1 MIFKKTNIETYT
13 LESWVEIVR
22 KEIEAKLEKTK
33 WVFVILVAWWT
44 ASWKTSAVAKRLNDF
59 FSDSQILSMDNYY
72 RGPSFMKEHP
82 DYNFDQPEVL
92 NLDLFFKHLKDLK
105 KGKDV
110 MIPDFDFKND
120 PKMDAIKIKSS
131 KVIIVEWLFALTD
144 QISKLWDFKI
154 FVDLW
159 AHSQILRRLFRDVER
174 TWDKPKDILSYFLD
188 VVSPMHKKY
197 IEPTKKNANVILIN
211 DYIPELEAKNAKTK
225 ETKLRFKVLQ
235 KDVKWV
241 IDEIVYKLWWSYVWK
256 AEQTDYFLNPGTSN
270 FKKTWEILKIRKIGF
285 NRYFFTY
292 FWPSSNKKVYQD
304 RYTMKFFIDYN
315 TLSHLKELFPKDII
329 EVSRLRRTFF
339 ISWVLVCLDEMEN
352 WDFYLVFKFDEKN
365 GKQIILDILEH
376 LQIDSKAWTKKS
388 YIELINT

>member
-1 MIFKKTNIETYT
+1 MIFKKTNIEKYT
-13 LESWVEIVR
+13 LESWVEIIR
-22 KEIEAKLEKTK
+22 EKIEKKLEKTK

-44 ASWKTSAVAKRLNDF
+44 ASWKTSAVAKKLNDF
-59 FSDSQILSMDNYY
+59 FPDSQILSMDNYY
-72 RGPSFMKEHP
+72 RGPSFMKEHS

-105 KGKDV
+105 KGNDV

-131 KVIIVEWLFALTD
+131 KIIIVEWLFALTD

-197 IEPTKKNANVILIN
+197 IEPTKKNADVILIN
-211 DYIPELEAKNAKTK
+211 DYIPELEAKNAKIK

-235 KDVKWV
+235 KDVKWI
-241 IDEIVYKLWWSYVWK
+241 IDEIIYKLWWSYVWK
-256 AEQTDYFLNPGTSN
+256 TEQTDYFLNPWNSN
-270 FKKTWEILKIRKIGF
+270 FKKTWEILKIRKIWF

-292 FWPSSNKKVYQD
+292 FWPTSNKKVYQD

-315 TLSHLKELFPKDII
+315 TLLHLKELFPSSIV

-365 GKQIILDILEH
+365 WKQVILDILEN
-376 LQIDSKAWTKKS
+376 LQIDAKSWTKKS

>member
-1 MIFKKTNIETYT
+1 MIFKKINIEKYT
-13 LESWVEIVR
+13 LESWVDIIRE
-22 KEIEAKLEKTK
+22 KIEKKIEKTK
-33 WVFVILVAWWT
+33 WVFVVLVAWWT
-44 ASWKTSAVAKRLNDF
+44 ASWKTSAVAKRLKDF
-59 FSDSQILSMDNYY
+59 FVDSQILSMDNYY

-105 KGKDV
+105 KGNDV

-120 PKMDAIKIKSS
+120 PKMDSIKIKSS

-188 VVSPMHKKY
+188 IVSPMHKKY
-197 IEPTKKNANVILIN
+197 IEPTKKNADVILIN
-211 DYIPELEAKNAKTK
+211 DYIPELEAKNAKLK

-256 AEQTDYFLNPGTSN
+256 TEQTDYFLNPWNSN
-270 FKKTWEILKIRKIGF
+270 FKKTWEILKIRKIWF

-315 TLSHLKELFPKDII
+315 TLSHLKELFPTSIV

-339 ISWVLVCLDEMEN
+339 ISWILLCLDEMEN
-352 WDFYLVFKFDEKN
+352 GDFYLVFKFDEKN
-365 GKQIILDILEH
+365 WKQVILDILEH
-376 LQIDSKAWTKKS
+376 LQIDAKTGTKKS

>member
-13 LESWVEIVR
+13 LDSGVEIIK
-22 KEIEAKLEKTK
+22 KEIEAKLVKAK
-33 WVFVILVAWWT
+33 GVFVILVAGGT
-44 ASWKTSAVAKRLNDF
+44 ASGKTSAVAKRLNDF

-82 DYNFDQPEVL
+82 RYNFDQPEVL

-105 KGKDV
+105 KGNDV

-120 PKMDAIKIKSS
+120 PKMDAIKIRSS
-131 KVIIVEWLFALTD
+131 KIIIVEGLFALTD
-144 QISKLWDFKI
+144 QISKLGDFKI
-154 FVDLW
+154 FVDLG

-174 TWDKPKDILSYFLD
+174 TGDKPKDILSYFLD

-211 DYIPELEAKNAKTK
+211 DYIPELEAKNAKIK

-235 KDVKWV
+235 KDVKGV
-241 IDEIVYKLWWSYVWK
+241 IDEIVYKLGGSYVGK
-256 AEQTDYFLNPGTSN
+256 TEQTDYFLNPGTSN
-270 FKKTWEILKIRKIGF
+270 FKKTGEILKIRKIGF

-292 FWPSSNKKVYQD
+292 FGPSSNKKVYQD
-304 RYTMKFFIDYN
+304 RYTMKFFIDFN
-315 TLSHLKELFPKDII
+315 TLSNLKELFPRDII

-339 ISWVLVCLDEMEN
+339 ISGVLVCLDEMEN
-352 WDFYLVFKFDEKN
+352 GDYYLVFKFDEKN
-365 GKQIILDILEH
+365 GKQVILDILEH
-376 LQIDSKAWTKKS
+376 LQIDAKTGTKKS

>member
-1 MIFKKTNIETYT
+1 MIFKKTNIEKYT
-13 LESWVEIVR
+13 LDSWVEMVR

-44 ASWKTSAVAKRLNDF
+44 ASWKTSAVAKRLKDF
-59 FSDSQILSMDNYY
+59 FTDSQILSMDNYY

-105 KGKDV
+105 KGNDV

-120 PKMDAIKIKSS
+120 PKMDSIKIKSS
-131 KVIIVEWLFALTD
+131 KVIIVEWLFALTE
-144 QISKLWDFKI
+144 QISKLGDFKI

-159 AHSQILRRLFRDVER
+159 AHTQILRRLFRDVER

-197 IEPTKKNANVILIN
+197 IEPTKKNADIILIN

-225 ETKLRFKVLQ
+225 EAKLRFKVLQ

-256 AEQTDYFLNPGTSN
+256 TEQTDYFLNPGTSN
-270 FKKTWEILKIRKIGF
+270 FKKTWEILKIRKIWF

-365 GKQIILDILEH
+365 GKQVILDILEH
-376 LQIDSKAWTKKS
+376 LQIDSKTGTKKS